1 MKFYK
6 LRFISLFFLSFY
18 AVSEGQLLASD
29 IDFGS
34 IEKRFAKNIKRY
46 TLSNGIRVILMKNG
60 ITPTIACYLKI
71 GVGASDEPFD
81 EAGTAH
87 FLEHLLFKGTPQLGT
102 KNFNQEKVY
111 LKQIFYVGER
121 IDRNQTKLLDP
132 LFPKNQRQTLQT
144 KINKDKAL
152 LKSLQQLVRKFIIS
166 EEDSQAYSLAGQV
179 GYNAYTSA
187 DVTNYQIQ
195 LPKNRLELWAWLE
208 SSRLLQPIF
217 REFYIE
223 REIIQEE
230 RKMRYDS
237 KPSSLLYELFIK
249 TAFGMSPYGKPVIGF
264 ASNISNLRLKNTRR
278 FFESRYIPKK
288 MVITVVGDI
297 QFKESLAI
305 IKKYFKRIQPRE
317 SAEFPAIKHEK
328 HKGRKTAELL
338 ADHTPYMITGWYKP
352 SVFHKDYTTFEVLN
366 KILTGGV
373 NSRLVKRLVIQDKL
387 VQSIRS
393 YTGIPGE
400 KLNNAHAIFVTPYSE
415 KKYSRVLDVI
425 NEEIRKLEKEGPTA
439 EELQRVK
446 VGYYAEL
453 ISSLE
458 SNTGLAD
465 SLSYY
470 ELMLNDYRYFFK
482 SIKILNQISPED
494 IQRVL
499 KKYFLE
505 ENNITVSIKKGDV
518 R

>member
-1 MKFYK
+1 MSLYK
-6 LRFISLFFLSFY
+6 LQFIFLWLLSSHI
-18 AVSEGQLLASD
+18 VSSRQLLASD
-29 IDFGS
+29 INFGQ
-34 IEKRFAKNIKRY
+34 IEKRFAKNIKKH

-81 EAGTAH
+81 QAGTAH

-102 KNFNQEKVY
+102 KNFNKEKVY
-111 LKQIFYVGER
+111 LKQISHVGER
-121 IDRNQTKLLDP
+121 IDRNQTKLFDP
-132 LFPKNQRQTLQT
+132 LLPKKQKNVLQASI
-144 KINKDKAL
+144 KKDKVL

-179 GYNAYTSA
+179 GYNAYTSS

-208 SSRLLQPIF
+208 SSRLLQPVF

-237 KPSSLLYELFIK
+237 KPSSLLYEIFVK

-264 ASNISNLRLKNTRR
+264 ASNISNLRLKETRD
-278 FFESRYIPKK
+278 FFESRYVPTK

-297 QFKESLAI
+297 QFESSLAI
-305 IKKYFKRIQPRE
+305 IKKYFERIPPRE
-317 SAEFPAIKHEK
+317 SAEFPAIQHNRR
-328 HKGRKTAELL
+328 KGRKVAELL
-338 ADHTPYMITGWYKP
+338 VDHTPYMITGWYKP
-352 SVFHKDYTTFEVLN
+352 SIFHQDYTTFEVINEL
-366 KILTGGV
+366 LTGGV
-373 NSRLVKRLVIQDKL
+373 NSRLVKRLVIQEKL

-393 YTGIPGE
+393 YTGVPGE
-400 KLNNAHAIFVTPYSE
+400 KLGNTYAIFLTPYSE
-415 KKYSRVLDVI
+415 KKYAKVLDVI
-425 NEEIRKLEKEGPTA
+425 NKEIRKLEKEGSRL
-439 EELQRVK
+439 EELKRVK
-446 VGYYAEL
+446 VGYYAKL

-458 SNTGLAD
+458 SNAGLAD

-470 ELMLNDYRYFFK
+470 ELMLNDYQYFFR
-482 SIKILNQISPED
+482 SIKILNQISSKD

-499 KKYFLE
+499 KKYFLQ
-505 ENNITVSIKKGDV
+505 ENNVTVSIKKGYAE
-518 R
+518 